1 MPVIAVDIKPAVL
14 DRALALGADHAL
26 NVSDPGLR
34 DKIAEITGGRMLDV
48 AFDAVGLKST
58 FEQALDCVTVGG
70 RLVSVGMSAE
80 SPSVG
85 EAVTDELKGRVALL
99 TGASGGIGKA
109 IARRLA
115 DEGADLCLAYGRHG
129 DDAESIAEYAREL
142 GRRVTTVAADMSDPQ
157 APTALVAHANDQLG
171 RVDLLIA
178 NAGTADIK
186 GWQDIDLASWN
197 ATLAVNLTAPFLLAQ
212 HVLPGMI
219 KRNFGR
225 ILFISSVAAITGGVV
240 GAHYAASKAGLHGL
254 MHHLA
259 PRVAADG
266 VTVNALAPALI
277 GDTKMF
283 PVDPETAATPVPIP
297 VGRAGRPA
305 EVADM
310 AIAMLRNGYLT
321 NKVVTLDGGILPR

>member
-1 MPVIAVDIKPAVL
+1 M
-14 DRALALGADHAL
+14 
-26 NVSDPGLR
+26 
-34 DKIAEITGGRMLDV
+34 
-48 AFDAVGLKST
+48 
-58 FEQALDCVTVGG
+58 
-70 RLVSVGMSAE
+70 
-80 SPSVG
+80 
-85 EAVTDELKGRVALL
+85 TDELKGRVALL

-115 DEGADLCLAYGRHG
+115 EEGADLCLAYGRHA
-129 DDAESIAEYAREL
+129 DDAESVAEYAREL

-157 APTALVAHANDQLG
+157 APAALVAHANDQLG
-171 RVDLLIA
+171 QVDLLIA
-178 NAGTADIK
+178 NAGTANIK

-212 HVLPGMI
+212 QVLPDMI
-219 KRNFGR
+219 ERRFGR
-225 ILFISSVAAITGGVV
+225 ILLISSVAAITGGVV

-321 NKVVTLDGGILPR
+321 NKVITLDGGIVPRN